1 MMSTNFDPSAD
12 FSRVADNTEA
22 VTLLRRGATPG
33 EAGAVILHALR
44 RAAQLGEFAAK
55 NRDESRR
62 YVNSNGQCVAAEVDW
77 HLPSAELQAPPGIGD
92 VILDGD
98 GLRWTILELELIMLR
113 TRWKCSARELSI
125 AYGLD
130 DTVTVLKAEYAKSD
144 AGAAE
149 PAWQTWRTGVRAR
162 IQPVEVKV
170 GAEYSA
176 QCATSTYRIFVEDD
190 LVLDQTHRIRGADG
204 TVFQIASVTGSARL
218 GELQTIEAVKI

>member
-1 MMSTNFDPSAD
+1 MNMDFDPGAD

-33 EAGAVILHALR
+33 DAGTMILHALR
-44 RAAQLGEFAAK
+44 RAVQLGEFAAK

-62 YVNSNGQCVAAEVDW
+62 YINSDGQCVAADVDW
-77 HLPSAELQAPPGIGD
+77 HLPAAELQAPPSIGD
-92 VILDGD
+92 AILDGD
-98 GLRWTILELELIMLR
+98 GLRWTILELDLIMLR

-170 GAEYSA
+170 GAENSA
-176 QCATSTYRIFVEDD
+176 RCATSTYRIFVEDD
-190 LVLDQTHRIRGADG
+190 LPLDHTHRIRAQME
-204 TVFQIASVTGSARL
+204 TFFKSPP
-218 GELQTIEAVKI
+218 

>member
-1 MMSTNFDPSAD
+1 MNSNFDPGAD

-33 EAGAVILHALR
+33 NAGTVILHALR
-44 RAAQLGEFAAK
+44 RTAQSGEFAAK

-62 YVNSNGQCVAAEVDW
+62 YVNSDGQCVAADVDW
-77 HLPSAELQAPPGIGD
+77 HLPAAELQAPPGIGD
-92 VILDGD
+92 AILDGD

-113 TRWKCSARELSI
+113 TRWKCTARELSI

-130 DTVTVLKAEYAKSD
+130 DTVTILKAEYAKSD

-149 PAWQTWRTGVRAR
+149 PAWQTWRTGVRAK
-162 IQPVEVKV
+162 IQPVEVKM
-170 GAEYSA
+170 GAENSA
-176 QCATSTYRIFVEDD
+176 LCATSTYRIFVEYD

-204 TVFQIASVTGSARL
+204 TIFQITSVTGSARL
-218 GELQTIEAVKI
+218 GELQTIEAVKV

>member
-1 MMSTNFDPSAD
+1 MPTNFDPSAD

-22 VTLLRRGATPG
+22 VTLLRRGAASG
-33 EAGAVILHALR
+33 EAGTVVLHALR
-44 RAAQLGEFAAK
+44 RATQSGEFAAK

-62 YVNSNGQCVAAEVDW
+62 YVNSDGQCVAADVDW
-77 HLPSAELQAPPGIGD
+77 HLPAAELESPPNIGD
-92 VILDGD
+92 MILDGD
-98 GLRWTILELELIMLR
+98 GRRWTILELELIMLR

-130 DTVTVLKAEYAKSD
+130 DTVAILKAEYAKSD

-170 GAEYSA
+170 DVEYSA
-176 QCATSTYRIFVEDD
+176 RCATSTYRIFLQDD
-190 LVLDQTHRIRGADG
+190 LMLDHTHRIRGADG
-204 TVFQIASVTGSARL
+204 TVFQITAVTGAARL
-218 GELQTIEAVKI
+218 GELQTVEAVKV

>member
-1 MMSTNFDPSAD
+1 MNIDFDPSDD

-22 VTLLRRGATPG
+22 VTLLRRGAAPG
-33 EAGAVILHALR
+33 DAGTAIQNALR
-44 RAAQLGEFAAK
+44 RAMQSGEFAAK

-62 YVNSNGQCVAAEVDW
+62 YINSDGQCVAADVDW
-77 HLPSAELQAPPGIGD
+77 HLPTAELQAPPGIGD
-92 VILDGD
+92 AILDGD

-130 DTVTVLKAEYAKSD
+130 DTVAVLKAEYVKSD

-149 PAWQTWRTGVRAR
+149 PTWQTWRTGVRAR
-162 IQPVEVKV
+162 IQPVEIKV
-170 GAEYSA
+170 GADHSA
-176 QCATSTYRIFVEDD
+176 RCATSTYRIFLEYD

-204 TVFQIASVTGSARL
+204 TLYQVTAVTGSARL